1 GFAGAAGVRFGSAFC
16 STYPWARKR
25 FCSTGSDVAASWPVL
40 GFLNAFTGRFAFF
53 CAIAVLQS
61 KGAGCL
67 GLGPAPRRAH
77 PEGKDEGPGYRE
89 SGLALG
95 VGGAAW
101 FTDHRHHFARF
112 GGVCGE
118 ADMLA
123 VLVVVDLHAPVLVSL
138 QDRPGG

>member
-1 GFAGAAGVRFGSAFC
+1 SPVVTTCFVPGCWNVLRPRCLLIWCSSEGS
-16 STYPWARKR
+16 W
-25 FCSTGSDVAASWPVL
+25 
-40 GFLNAFTGRFAFF
+40 
-53 CAIAVLQS
+53 
-61 KGAGCL
+61 AGCL

-77 PEGKDEGPGYRE
+77 PEGNDEGPGYRE

-123 VLVVVDLHAPVLVSL
+123 VLVVVDL
-138 QDRPGG
+138 